1 MTMDL
6 WRAWSERDEAL
17 RASVVSSSNMAQA
30 LAHHADDSLK
40 EVDTVL
46 FELVERIESDGTRP
60 GALQRVH
67 GLLTQIPTE
76 LPQIQSVDVYDEDG
90 RILVSSMSDQNPD
103 INNSDREYFQY
114 HRANVDHQV
123 HIGLP
128 VKSRRTGKWV
138 IPLSRRFEHAD
149 GSFAGVV
156 SAAFDI
162 DYFSRFYK
170 RFDIGRQGAI
180 VLAFNS
186 GIMVLRYPTLP
197 GSTGKDVT
205 AAATFRDYAAK
216 QFAGSVTLVSE
227 LDGVTRLN
235 SFQHLERYPLFVNV
249 ALGRDDVLDGWWS
262 AAIVHVCGAISLVLA
277 LALVGWRLIAQIK
290 LRAGAEQQL
299 VQAHGAM
306 EALNQSLE
314 QLAMQDSLTGLANRR
329 RFDLALA
336 SEHRR
341 AVSHESALALIM
353 IDIDYFKQYNDIY
366 GHLAGD
372 ECLRVIA
379 KVIKES
385 GQRRAGD
392 LAARYGGEEISVL
405 LPDVDTESALQI
417 AEKIRRGIRAL
428 KITHGGSPYG
438 IVTISVGID
447 AVDAP
452 PRTNQPE
459 LLIRVADRALYAAK
473 SAGRDRSRI
482 AGEVMPEQGA

>member
-1 MTMDL
+1 MDL

-17 RASVVSSSNMAQA
+17 RASLVSSSNMAQA
-30 LAHHADDSLK
+30 LAHQADDSLK

-60 GALQRVH
+60 AALQRVH
-67 GLLTQIPTE
+67 GLLTQIPAE

-90 RILVSSMSDQNPD
+90 RMLVSSMSDQNPG

-114 HRANVDHQV
+114 HRANADHQV

-128 VKSRRTGKWV
+128 VQSRRTGKWV
-138 IPLSRRFEHAD
+138 IPLSRRFDHAD

-156 SAAFDI
+156 SAAFDV

-170 RFDIGRQGAI
+170 RFDIGKQGAI

-186 GIMVLRYPTLP
+186 GIMVLRYPMLA
-197 GSTGKDVT
+197 GSIGKDVT
-205 AAATFRDYAAK
+205 AANTFRDYAAK
-216 QFAGSVTLVSE
+216 QFAGSASLVSE

-249 ALGRDDVLDGWWS
+249 ALGRNEILDGWWS
-262 AAIVHVCGAISLVLA
+262 AAIVHVGGAISLVLA
-277 LALVGWRLIAQIK
+277 LAMVGWRLIAQIK

-379 KVIKES
+379 KVIKEA

-405 LPDVDTESALQI
+405 LPDVDTEAALQI

-428 KITHGGSPYG
+428 KIAHGGSPYG

-452 PRTNQPE
+452 MRTSQPE
-459 LLIRVADRALYAAK
+459 LLIRGADRALYAAK

-482 AGEVMPEQGA
+482 AGEAMPEQGS

>member
-30 LAHHADDSLK
+30 LAHHADDSFK

-60 GALQRVH
+60 AALQRVR
-67 GLLTQIPTE
+67 GLLTQIPAE

-90 RILVSSMSDQNPD
+90 RMLVSSMSAQNAD
-103 INNSDREYFQY
+103 VNNSDREYFQY
-114 HRANVDHQV
+114 HRAHVDHQV

-128 VKSRRTGKWV
+128 VQSRRTGKWV
-138 IPLSRRFEHAD
+138 IPLSRRFDHAD

-180 VLAFNS
+180 ALAFNS
-186 GIMVLRYPTLP
+186 GIMVLRYPTLA
-197 GSTGKDVT
+197 GSIGKDVT
-205 AAATFRDYAAK
+205 AAATFRDYAK

-249 ALGRDDVLDGWWS
+249 ALGRDEVLDGWWS
-262 AAIVHVCGAISLVLA
+262 GAIVHVCGAISLVLA

-290 LRAGAEQQL
+290 LRAGAELQL

-379 KVIKES
+379 KVIKEA

-452 PRTNQPE
+452 SRTSQPE
-459 LLIRVADRALYAAK
+459 LLIRGADRALYAAK

-482 AGEVMPEQGA
+482 AGEAMPEQGA